1 MSVYFLAAF
10 LSKKDVALMVAALL
24 APNDSTLG
32 LGSSTLSSGGSTVGS
47 GGSTLGSGGSYLISI
62 LDSWGWGQIQK
73 LFWDLLT

>member
-1 MSVYFLAAF
+1 MFVYFLAAF

-47 GGSTLGSGGSYLISI
+47 GAVL
-62 LDSWGWGQIQK
+62 
-73 LFWDLLT
+73 